1 MSEELPD
8 FTELGL
14 QALGNEYCIGLV
26 DQEVGTHLDELNLL
40 FGREP
45 VMDSGTDS
53 GGPGLAEDEGA
64 GFKELG
70 VVVLFGDAQTGGEV
84 VWSDED
90 TVEAF
95 FCKDAIEGLHGR
107 DALDV
112 GEQDMVGVMV
122 VDIVPQFRF
131 EVFAVEGPPGP
142 FALERA

>member
-1 MSEELPD
+1 MA
-8 FTELGL
+8 TTAK
-14 QALGNEYCIGLV
+14 QR
-26 DQEVGTHLDELNLL
+26 
-40 FGREP
+40 GRER
-45 VMDSGTDS
+45 GS
-53 GGPGLAEDEGA
+53 GGGEEALV
-64 GFKELG
+64 G
-70 VVVLFGDAQTGGEV
+70 VDLVCTHNKKNK
-84 VWSDED
+84 
-90 TVEAF
+90 AF